1 MHVSVDAGKCIAS
14 GQCVFNAPGGF
25 DQREDEGTVLLL
37 DDTPPPEHH
46 AGVREAA
53 LVCPSGA
60 ITLKELRCAYSRDA
74 AGQVVGP
81 AGPAPR

>member
-14 GQCVFNAPGGF
+14 GQCVFNAPGVF

-60 ITLKELRCAYSRDA
+60 ITLKELRCGRTSGTSRLSRTRWWIA
-74 AGQVVGP
+74 TS
-81 AGPAPR
+81 